1 MKLTTRISAIFP
13 LLLLIIAFGCNQQ
26 GGKKK
31 KESPDDLL
39 PIELKTVQLGN
50 NGWGY
55 DIYVD
60 HKQYIKQDRIPA
72 VSGLHAFVSEEEAER
87 TGQLVVEKIKKGE
100 PPALSKAEIQQL
112 NITVK

>member
-1 MKLTTRISAIFP
+1 MKLTTRISAFFP
-13 LLLLIIAFGCNQQ
+13 LLLLVISLGCKQQ
-26 GGKKK
+26 GNKNK

-50 NGWGY
+50 GGWGY

-72 VSGLHAFVSEEEAER
+72 VAGLHAFVSEEEAER
-87 TGQLVVEKIKKGE
+87 TGKLVVEKIKKGE
-100 PPALSKAEIQQL
+100 HPALSKVEIQQL
-112 NITVK
+112 NITIK